1 MNGCFRIKTISLA
14 VSLAFP
20 ALAFAA
26 EPFPALP
33 PTLSTAVTPNIMLF
47 IDTSGSMLQ
56 DSNNAWMQTGL
67 CNSNVTAWNSCV
79 DNNTNGYRTAVDS
92 EVTTPNSKMNIAKRV
107 ARNVVNAN
115 SSLRFGLFTF
125 HDNPNNIGGSERGE
139 SSVKRVDIKDMSV
152 AANKTALFNAL
163 NTMNGRTSTPLAEG
177 LLEITRYFEGKTSLY
192 SGVNGNGTY
201 TSPIQYRCQKNFA
214 LIITDGDATDD
225 DNLPGSGKV
234 ALGYTGRDADG
245 GAVAKNFSVCTAS
258 NAVTADGN
266 SVTCPA
272 TYDGTATNRSFGGAG
287 NRDSAIRDVAMYAN
301 VADLRV
307 GGTDGDNK
315 SFDDPKFAKQNLTTY
330 TIGFA
335 VNNPV
340 LPAAALVG
348 GGKYYT
354 ANSEASLSASLSDA
368 VASIVASISNAG
380 GVAAQSETTTV
391 GNKVFQ
397 PVFNP
402 NGWYGE
408 LRCYDLDANGN
419 LITGG
424 CTNPKGVIPAVAS
437 RKLFSSKV
445 LPAQATPTVAFDF
458 NNAAAPA
465 NADATLAAMT
475 TQQQSLLGANAS
487 EQKNTIRFL
496 RGEEG
501 ISGFRTRPNGL
512 LGDIIDGQPA
522 VVSAP
527 AGITTDSAYASFVAA
542 NSSRGIVLIG
552 ANDGMLHAFRI
563 SDMGEL
569 MGYIPSS
576 VYPHLKAL
584 TASDYGQSTGTP
596 HTFHVNGTLRQQDVK
611 FGSNWK
617 TIVASGLG
625 QGGQGFLAVDATDE
639 SALTSLS
646 TVKWEWNDQNDS
658 EMGYSFAAPLIYNV
672 RTSAS
677 TVVPAVILANGYN
690 NSYNDTGVG
699 GQKTTADSS
708 ALYILNAETGA
719 LIQKIKVTDSSGAN
733 LGAGLSSPAGV
744 DFGQDGILDYVYA
757 GDMNGKMWRFDL
769 TDSNPAN
776 FKVHPTPIFD
786 AGPTHP
792 IVMRPAIKPVSKSD
806 GTSLGNLVLFGTGKL
821 LTDADRTDATTQ
833 SFYAVLDDMSS
844 AQGTVVLADL
854 QQRTIDSETTVSS
867 SDSTVRSGTYRKIS
881 TSPSLDLTST
891 APGTKKGW
899 YLDFP
904 ATTERLVTSPMLFD
918 DKLLFGT
925 GITQSTEKCLPGG
938 KGWVMG
944 LDPMTG
950 SVTKSSR
957 GKEFSF
963 IDVKL
968 DGKST
973 DADKVG
979 FSTGS
984 AFVSGFSKDG
994 IPTELTYVA
1003 SSSKIVTTT
1012 SSGATLGD
1020 VGQVIALKEA
1030 NMMGVYTGNAAS
1042 GVSSGNAMGRPAS
1055 TGAGKLYSGTIG
1067 DDKVEKETMLGT
1079 SFGIK
1084 VETSTWRE
1092 IK

>member
-20 ALAFAA
+20 GLLFAA
-26 EPFPALP
+26 EPYPALP
-33 PTLSTAVTPNIMLF
+33 PTLSTAVTPNILLHV
-47 IDTSGSMLQ
+47 DNSGSM
-56 DSNNAWMQTGL
+56 NNFVNGKRKIATARDVAKKLIDNNKTLRWGL
-67 CNSNVTAWNSCV
+67 FSFDPNSNEKAGILQAPVGSSQKTLETAIDALGPDTW
-79 DNNTNGYRTAVDS
+79 
-92 EVTTPNSKMNIAKRV
+92 TP
-107 ARNVVNAN
+107 
-115 SSLRFGLFTF
+115 L
-125 HDNPNNIGGSERGE
+125 GE
-139 SSVKRVDIKDMSV
+139 
-152 AANKTALFNAL
+152 ALFE
-163 NTMNGRTSTPLAEG
+163 M
-177 LLEITRYFEGKTSLY
+177 TRYWAGEKSYYGKI
-192 SGVNGNGTY
+192 SGNY
-201 TSPIQYRCQKNFA
+201 TSPIQYRCQKNFN
-214 LIITDGDATDD
+214 IVITDGVSTK
-225 DNLPGSGKV
+225 DNQIPGLPDKPTGVDYTTYTSQGV
-234 ALGYTGRDADG
+234 AQTKTFKACVD
-245 GAVAKNFSVCTAS
+245 KNTVS
-258 NAVTADGN
+258 
-266 SVTCPA
+266 SVTCPEKLEGSA
-272 TYDGTATNRSFGGAG
+272 ANNAFVGTSDDGSSYGRS
-287 NRDSAIRDVAMYAN
+287 IRDVAMFAY
-301 VADLRV
+301 DKDMRV
-307 GGTDGDNK
+307 GGDDADGK
-315 SFDDPKFAKQNLTTY
+315 SFDDPKFQKQNVATY
-330 TIGFA
+330 TVGFA
-335 VNNPV
+335 IDDPV
-340 LPAAALVG
+340 LNATAIVG
-348 GGKYYT
+348 KGKYYT
-354 ANSEASLSASLSDA
+354 AGNEETLFDA
-368 VASIVASISNAG
+368 LTNAVNSIVASISNAG

-408 LRCYDLDANGN
+408 LRCYDLDSNGN

-424 CTNPKGVIPAVAS
+424 CTNPKAVIPAVAS
-437 RKLFSSKV
+437 RKIFSSKV

>member
-1 MNGCFRIKTISLA
+1 MNGCFRINTISLA
-14 VSLAFP
+14 VALAFP

-26 EPFPALP
+26 EPYPALP

-92 EVTTPNSKMNIAKRV
+92 EATTPDSKMNIAKRV

-234 ALGYTGRDADG
+234 ALPYTGRDANG
-245 GAVAKNFSVCTAS
+245 GAVSKNFSVCTAS
-258 NAVTADGN
+258 NAVAADGN
-266 SVTCPA
+266 TVTCPA
-272 TYDGTATNRSFGGAG
+272 TYDGTATNRTFGGAG

-307 GGTDGDNK
+307 GGTDSDGK

-340 LPAAALVG
+340 LPATATVG

-354 ANSEASLSASLSDA
+354 ANNEASLSASLSDA

-408 LRCYDLDANGN
+408 LRCYDLDSNGN

-458 NNAAAPA
+458 NNAANPT
-465 NADATLAAMT
+465 NADTTLAAMT
-475 TQQQSLLGANAS
+475 TQQKALLGADATA
-487 EQKNTIRFL
+487 QKKTIRFL

-501 ISGFRTRPNGL
+501 IAGFRTRPNGL

-522 VVSAP
+522 VVSVP
-527 AGITTDSAYASFVAA
+527 AGITTDPDYATFIAN

-552 ANDGMLHAFRI
+552 ANDGMLHAFKI
-563 SDMGEL
+563 ANMSEL

-584 TASDYGQSTGTP
+584 TATDYGQPAGTP

-611 FGSNWK
+611 LGSNWK

-625 QGGQGFLAVDATDE
+625 QGGQGFLAVDATNE
-639 SALTSLS
+639 SAMTSLS
-646 TVKWEWNDQNDS
+646 AVKWEWNDQNDA
-658 EMGYSFAAPLIYNV
+658 EMGYSFAAPVIYNV

-690 NSYNDTGVG
+690 NSYDDTAVG
-699 GQKTTADSS
+699 GQKTAADSS
-708 ALYILNAETGA
+708 ALYIVNADTGA
-719 LIQKIKVTDSSGAN
+719 LIKKISVAS
-733 LGAGLSSPAGV
+733 GAGLSSPAGV

-769 TDSNPAN
+769 TSSDPSG
-776 FKVHPTPIFD
+776 FFVHSAPLFD

-806 GTSLGNLVLFGTGKL
+806 GTPLGNLILFGTGKL
-821 LTDADRTDATTQ
+821 LTDADRLDATTQ
-833 SFYAVLDDMSS
+833 SFYAVLDDMTTT
-844 AQGTVVLADL
+844 QGTVPRADL
-854 QQRTIDSETTVSS
+854 QDRTIVDEASIDTGDSSLRT
-867 SDSTVRSGTYRKIS
+867 GTYRKIS

-891 APGTKKGW
+891 ATGTKKGW

-944 LDPMTG
+944 VDPMTG

-1003 SSSKIVTTT
+1003 ASSKIVTTT
-1012 SSGATLGD
+1012 SSEGSFGD
-1020 VGQVIALKEA
+1020 AGQVIALKEA
-1030 NMMGVYTGNAAS
+1030 NMMAVYTGNAAS

-1079 SFGIK
+1079 SFGVK

>member
-1 MNGCFRIKTISLA
+1 MNGCFRINTISLA

-33 PTLSTAVTPNIMLF
+33 PTLSTAVTPNILLHV
-47 IDTSGSMLQ
+47 DNSGSM
-56 DSNNAWMQTGL
+56 NNFVNGKRKIATARDVAKKLIDNNKTLRWGL
-67 CNSNVTAWNSCV
+67 FSFDPNSNEKGGILQAPVGATQDTLNTAINALGPDTW
-79 DNNTNGYRTAVDS
+79 
-92 EVTTPNSKMNIAKRV
+92 TP
-107 ARNVVNAN
+107 
-115 SSLRFGLFTF
+115 L
-125 HDNPNNIGGSERGE
+125 GE
-139 SSVKRVDIKDMSV
+139 
-152 AANKTALFNAL
+152 ALFE
-163 NTMNGRTSTPLAEG
+163 M
-177 LLEITRYFEGKTSLY
+177 TRYWAGERSYYGKIT
-192 SGVNGNGTY
+192 GNY
-201 TSPIQYRCQKNFA
+201 TSPIQYRCQKNFN
-214 LIITDGDATDD
+214 IVITDGVSTK
-225 DNLPGSGKV
+225 DNEIPGLPAKPTGVDYTTYTSQGV
-234 ALGYTGRDADG
+234 AQTKTFKACVNKDT
-245 GAVAKNFSVCTAS
+245 VS
-258 NAVTADGN
+258 
-266 SVTCPA
+266 SVTCPEKLEGSTVNNA
-272 TYDGTATNRSFGGAG
+272 FVGTSDDGSSYGRS
-287 NRDSAIRDVAMYAN
+287 IRDVAMFAY
-301 VADLRV
+301 DKDMRV
-307 GGTDGDNK
+307 GGTDGDGK
-315 SFDDPKFAKQNLTTY
+315 SFDDPKFQKQNVATY
-330 TIGFA
+330 TVGFA
-335 VNNPV
+335 IDDPV
-340 LPAAALVG
+340 LNATAIVG
-348 GGKYYT
+348 KGKYYT
-354 ANSEASLSASLSDA
+354 AGNEETLFDA
-368 VASIVASISNAG
+368 LTNAVNSIVASISNAG

-408 LRCYDLDANGN
+408 LRCYDLDSNGN

-424 CTNPKGVIPAVAS
+424 CTNPKAVIPAVAS
-437 RKLFSSKV
+437 RKIFSSKV

>member
-1 MNGCFRIKTISLA
+1 MNGCFRINTISLA

-20 ALAFAA
+20 VLALAA
-26 EPFPALP
+26 EPYPALP
-33 PTLSTAVTPNIMLF
+33 PTLSTAVTPNILLHV
-47 IDTSGSMLQ
+47 DNSGSM
-56 DSNNAWMQTGL
+56 NNFVDGKRKIATARDVAKKLIDNNKTLRWGL
-67 CNSNVTAWNSCV
+67 FSFDPNSNAKAGILQAPVGSSQDTLNTAI
-79 DNNTNGYRTAVDS
+79 NGLGPDTW
-92 EVTTPNSKMNIAKRV
+92 TP
-107 ARNVVNAN
+107 
-115 SSLRFGLFTF
+115 L
-125 HDNPNNIGGSERGE
+125 GE
-139 SSVKRVDIKDMSV
+139 
-152 AANKTALFNAL
+152 ALFE
-163 NTMNGRTSTPLAEG
+163 M
-177 LLEITRYFEGKTSLY
+177 TRYWAGEKSYYGKIT
-192 SGVNGNGTY
+192 GNY
-201 TSPIQYRCQKNFA
+201 TSPIQYRCQKNFN
-214 LIITDGDATDD
+214 IVITDGVSTK
-225 DNLPGSGKV
+225 DNEIPGLPDKPSGVDYTTYTSEGV
-234 ALGYTGRDADG
+234 AQTKTFKAC
-245 GAVAKNFSVCTAS
+245 VNKNTVS
-258 NAVTADGN
+258 
-266 SVTCPA
+266 SVTCPEKLEESLVNNA
-272 TYDGTATNRSFGGAG
+272 FVGTSDDASSYGRSM
-287 NRDSAIRDVAMYAN
+287 RDVAMFAY
-301 VADLRV
+301 DKDMRV
-307 GGTDGDNK
+307 GGTDGDGK
-315 SFDDPKFAKQNLTTY
+315 SFDDPKFQKQNVATY
-330 TIGFA
+330 TVGFA
-335 VNNPV
+335 LKDSAGNDYDEPT
-340 LPAAALVG
+340 LVATAKVG
-348 GGKYYT
+348 YGKYYR
-354 ANSEASLSASLSDA
+354 AGNEQALLDA
-368 VASIVASISNAG
+368 LTNAVNSIVASISNAG
-380 GVAAQSETTTV
+380 GVAAQSETTAV

-424 CTNPKGVIPAVAS
+424 CTNPKAVIPAAAS
-437 RKLFSSKV
+437 RNIYTSKV
-445 LPAQATPTVAFDF
+445 VLADSPPTSKFVFDDSTGF
-458 NNAAAPA
+458 
-465 NADATLAAMT
+465 TAMT
-475 TQQQSLLGANAS
+475 TNQKSLLGSTDLDRKKVINF
-487 EQKNTIRFL
+487 IR
-496 RGEEG
+496 GSD
-501 ISGFRTRPNGL
+501 ITGFRARPNGL

-522 VVSAP
+522 VVSVP
-527 AGITTDSAYASFVAA
+527 AGITTDAAYSAFISA

-552 ANDGMLHAFRI
+552 ANDGMLHAFSI
-563 SDMGEL
+563 ANMSEL
-569 MGYIPSS
+569 MAYIPSA
-576 VYPHLKAL
+576 VYPHLTAL
-584 TASDYGQSTGTP
+584 TATDYGQSTGTP

-611 FGSNWK
+611 FGSGWK

-625 QGGQGFLAVDATDE
+625 QGGQGFLTVDATNE
-639 SALTSLS
+639 STMRSLS

-658 EMGYSFAAPLIYNV
+658 EMGNSFAAPLIYNV

-677 TVVPAVILANGYN
+677 TVVPAVILANGYS
-690 NSYNDTGVG
+690 NSYDDTGVG
-699 GQKTTADSS
+699 GKKTAADSS
-708 ALYILNAETGA
+708 ALYILNADTGA
-719 LIQKIKVTDSSGAN
+719 LIKKISVTDGSGTN

-757 GDMNGKMWRFDL
+757 GDMNGKVWRFDL
-769 TDSNPAN
+769 TDSNPDN
-776 FKVHPTPIFD
+776 FKVYTTPIFD

-821 LTDADRTDATTQ
+821 LTDADRTDVTTQ

-844 AQGTVVLADL
+844 TQGTVPRADL
-854 QQRTIDSETTVSS
+854 QQRTIDSETTLSS
-867 SDSTVRSGTYRKIS
+867 TDTTVRAGTYRKIS

-925 GITQSTEKCLPGG
+925 GITQSSEKCLPGG

-979 FSTGS
+979 FQTGA
-984 AFVSGFSKDG
+984 AFASGFSKDG

-1003 SSSKIVTTT
+1003 ASSKIVTTS
-1012 SSGATLGD
+1012 SSGATMGD
-1020 VGQVIALKEA
+1020 IGQVIALKEA

-1042 GVSSGNAMGRPAS
+1042 GVSSGNSMGRPAS

-1079 SFGIK
+1079 SFGVK